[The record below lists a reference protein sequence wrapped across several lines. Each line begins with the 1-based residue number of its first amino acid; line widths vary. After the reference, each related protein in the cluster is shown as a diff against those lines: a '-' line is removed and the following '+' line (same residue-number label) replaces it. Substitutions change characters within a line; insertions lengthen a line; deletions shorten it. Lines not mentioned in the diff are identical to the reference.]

1 MSAEES
7 AMSMLKV
14 IEVLAESDKSWEDA
28 AQFAVNKANQTVR
41 NVKSIW
47 IDNFEATVENGKIK
61 KYRINGKL
69 SFMLD

>member
-61 KYRINGKL
+61 KYRVNGKI